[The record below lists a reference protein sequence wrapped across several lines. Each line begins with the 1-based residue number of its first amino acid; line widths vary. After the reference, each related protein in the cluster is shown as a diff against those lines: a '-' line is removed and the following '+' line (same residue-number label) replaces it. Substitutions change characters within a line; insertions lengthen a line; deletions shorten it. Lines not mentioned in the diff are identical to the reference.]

1 MEKSIESNL
10 EEVSSKK
17 EYEPGC
23 LVTFRKMTDEQY
35 KIFEKQ
41 LSDNVSYKLGILR
54 NVLNDDMLFLEI
66 LDVFAGENI
75 SIPNRKQTFQ
85 YLDRTFMYTYAKKRG
100 FTEEAFVSVSKH
112 FGEKL
117 AVVKNKTMR
126 ISSLLDKEEYATLV
140 KAQDKLKAQRK
151 AKREE
156 NKRKREAAQR
166 EKEAK

>member
-1 MEKSIESNL
+1 MGKGDEFNL
-10 EEVSSKK
+10 EDLPVNTNKK

-54 NVLNDDMLFLEI
+54 NVLNDDLLFLKI
-66 LDVFAGENI
+66 LDVFAGESI
-75 SIPNRKQTFQ
+75 SIPNRKQVFQ
-85 YLDRTFMYTYAKKRG
+85 YLDRTFMYTYVKKRD
-100 FTEEAFVSVSKH
+100 FSEESFVSVSKH

-126 ISSLLDKEEYATLV
+126 ISQLLDKDEYNSLL
-140 KAQDKLKAQRK
+140 KAQDKLRAQRK

-156 NKRKREAAQR
+156 NKRKRE
-166 EKEAK
+166 EFSSDN